1 MDNYILA
8 ANWNKSNIQDRLWY
22 CMEEIDKDT
31 MLLEEKFLLAIKYM
45 LLKQK
50 RLIFAVMT
58 ILGMSSVLDIELIN
72 GGSANGNF

>member
-31 MLLEEKFLLAIKYM
+31 MLLEEKISFGDKVYVIKTKTTYICGNDNTWHEQCSRY
-45 LLKQK
+45 K
-50 RLIFAVMT
+50 
-58 ILGMSSVLDIELIN
+58 IN
-72 GGSANGNF
+72 

>member
-31 MLLEEKFLLAIKYM
+31 MLLEEKNSFGDKVYVIKTKTTY
-45 LLKQK
+45 
-50 RLIFAVMT
+50 IC
-58 ILGMSSVLDIELIN
+58 
-72 GGSANGNF
+72 GNDNTWHE